1 MSYILDALRRA
12 DAERERGSV
21 PSLHAQSVLPG
32 SPDAAARRNGRPMA
46 WIVATLALALAAS
59 LAWHFMSRDAVR
71 ETPSA
76 AQVQTAS
83 TDTAPSPMAAQSPAL
98 APNRPAQPPALPP
111 VPAARPEPAPAAT
124 GAAPAAQMQPRTS
137 QPTTITAATPAAP
150 VIAPPAPPANT
161 TAPAA
166 PTAPAVTTRIPR
178 QEELPEDI
186 RRQLPKFS
194 VGGSIYSESA
204 ASRFLILNGQIFHEN
219 DKVMPELVLEQIKLK
234 SAVLRFR
241 DQRFTISY

>member
-32 SPDAAARRNGRPMA
+32 SPDAGARRNGRPMV
-46 WIVATLALALAAS
+46 WVVAALALALAAS
-59 LAWHFMSRDAVR
+59 LAWQLMSRDAVR
-71 ETPSA
+71 EAPPLLPAQA
-76 AQVQTAS
+76 AS
-83 TDTAPSPMAAQSPAL
+83 MDTGPAPMAAQAPPQAPTL
-98 APNRPAQPPALPP
+98 AAQPAALPP
-111 VPAARPEPAPAAT
+111 VPAARPEPARVAT
-124 GAAPAAQMQPRTS
+124 N
-137 QPTTITAATPAAP
+137 AAP
-150 VIAPPAPPANT
+150 VQQTQARTSVPATAPQAAPGTPVPASPVPPANT
-161 TAPAA
+161 TAAAAQPAPAA
-166 PTAPAVTTRIPR
+166 NTRIPR
-178 QEELPEDI
+178 QEELPEEI
-186 RRQLPKFS
+186 RRVLPKFS

-234 SAVLRFR
+234 SAVLRYR